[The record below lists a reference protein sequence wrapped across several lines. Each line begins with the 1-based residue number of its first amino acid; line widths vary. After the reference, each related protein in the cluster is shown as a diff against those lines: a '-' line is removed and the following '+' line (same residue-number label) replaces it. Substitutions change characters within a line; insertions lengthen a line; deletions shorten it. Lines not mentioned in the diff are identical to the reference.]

1 MKSIF
6 ALLNAL
12 VIYLVINFSLDT
24 KSANQ
29 FITYLL
35 EN

>member
-1 MKSIF
+1 MKSIV
-6 ALLNAL
+6 ALLNVFVL
-12 VIYLVINFSLDT
+12 YLVINFSLDT

>member
-6 ALLNAL
+6 ALLNAFVL
-12 VIYLVINFSLDT
+12 YLVINFSLDT

-29 FITYLL
+29 FITYLM